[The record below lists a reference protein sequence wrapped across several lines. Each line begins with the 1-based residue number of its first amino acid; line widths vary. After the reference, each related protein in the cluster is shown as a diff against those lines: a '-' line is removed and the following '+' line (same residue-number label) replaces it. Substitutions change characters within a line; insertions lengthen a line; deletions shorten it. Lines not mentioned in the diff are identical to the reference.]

1 MLFFRV
7 VECQRVLFSPHPLQN
22 LMFIDF
28 FFFLMMAILTSVM
41 WLIPHCGFYLYFFIM
56 SIVSIFSCARWP
68 SVCLPWRTGCLGFPL
83 IFWVLFFFFFF
94 CILSYTSC
102 LYISEIN
109 PLSVPSF
116 ANISFDSEGCICHV
130 LLYCA
135 KVLSLI
141 RSHLLIFVFIFIIL
155 AGGSKRILML
165 FMLNSVCQCFL
176 PRILYLVFNT
186 FWVYFCV
193 HY

>member
-94 CILSYTSC
+94 VYWATRAACIFLRLTLC
-102 LYISEIN
+102 QFL
-109 PLSVPSF
+109 PLQIFPSILRVAF
-116 ANISFDSEGCICHV
+116 CHV